1 MEWLQTLLDNSSTPA
16 LTAILL
22 GLLTAIS
29 PCPLATNIAAI
40 GYIGKDIANRQRI
53 FINGLLYTLGRVI
66 AYAVLGIILI
76 AILQEG
82 ASIFGIQ
89 KVVSKCG
96 EIFLGPLLV
105 IIGAFMLFSQKLD
118 LPKFS
123 LGSKGESLP
132 KRGGFG
138 ALLLGTLFAMAFCPT
153 SGILYFGML
162 IPLSVTSNA
171 GWLLP
176 ALFAIATALPVLIVA
191 WILAFSARHIGKF
204 YGKIQTIQKWMN
216 TIVGIIFLAAGIYYC
231 VNTYL

>member
-76 AILQEG
+76 TILQEG

-89 KVVSKCG
+89 KVVSKSG